1 MRLDETWKYLSPTK
15 IVFGVN
21 AFESL
26 KKYVLELNI
35 PKKIL
40 LVTGLSSMNR
50 FGYIDLCRRMLY
62 DKSLYI
68 YDQIKPNPTVKDLQK
83 AIQFLKNSE
92 VELVISLGGGSV
104 LDAGKILAAM
114 ATNHEP
120 LEDYLAGKKSLEN
133 KPLPFIAIPT
143 TSGTASEVTCW
154 ATLWDMKHKKKFS
167 LSHPWMFPD
176 YAIIDPRL
184 TVHMPPKITAIT
196 GMDALTH
203 AIESCWSKSSQ
214 PISDAFALHAIRLIR
229 KNIANAHNQ
238 PENLEARTNMSLASL
253 FAGLAFNNTKTA
265 ACHSISYPMTIHF
278 DIPHGLAVSITL
290 KEVIQFNNQAI
301 PQKVRQIVEAFD
313 SDSLDSF
320 IEDMPKLM
328 QSIGL
333 PLQLRDLGLKESD
346 LETII
351 RESVNPDRMKN
362 NPVELGHKDIRQV
375 LTNIY

>member
-15 IVFGVN
+15 IVFGVHT
-21 AFESL
+21 FESL

-50 FGYIDLCRRMLY
+50 FGYIELCRRMLY

-68 YDQIKPNPTVKDLQK
+68 FDRIKPNPTVSDLQE
-83 AIQFLKNSE
+83 AIRFLKSSE
-92 VELVISLGGGSV
+92 VELVVSLGGGSV

-114 ATNHEP
+114 ATNHDP
-120 LEDYLAGKKSLEN
+120 LEDYLSGKKSLEN

-143 TSGTASEVTCW
+143 TSGTASEVTSW
-154 ATLWDMKHKKKFS
+154 ATLWDMEYKKKFS

-176 YAIIDPRL
+176 YAIIDPEL
-184 TVHMPPKITAIT
+184 TVHMPPKVTAIT

-229 KNIANAHNQ
+229 KNITNACNE
-238 PENLEARTNMSLASL
+238 PKNLEARTNMSLASL

-290 KEVIQFNNQAI
+290 KEVIKFNNQAV
-301 PQKVRQIVEAFD
+301 PQKVQQIVEAFD
-313 SDSLDSF
+313 SKSLDSF
-320 IEDMPKLM
+320 FEDMPKLM
-328 QSIGL
+328 QDIGL
-333 PLQLRDLGLKESD
+333 PVFLRDLDLKETD
-346 LETII
+346 LEII
-351 RESVNPDRMKN
+351 IQESVNPDRMKN
-362 NPVELGHKDIRQV
+362 NPVELSHKDVRQI

>member
-1 MRLDETWKYLSPTK
+1 MQFDETWKYLSPTK
-15 IVFGVN
+15 IVFGVH

-35 PKKIL
+35 TKKIL
-40 LVTGLSSMNR
+40 LVTGLKSMHQ
-50 FGYIDLCRRMLY
+50 FGYVDICKRMLY
-62 DKSLYI
+62 DKSLYVF
-68 YDQIKPNPTVKDLQK
+68 DQIKPNPTLEDLEE
-83 AIQFLKNSE
+83 AIQFLKSTE
-92 VELVISLGGGSV
+92 AELVISLGGGSV

-120 LEDYLAGKKSLEN
+120 LGDYLSGEKSLEN

-154 ATLWDMKHKKKFS
+154 ATLWDMKQKKKFS

-176 YAIIDPRL
+176 YAIIDPQL
-184 TVHMPPKITAIT
+184 TVHMPPQLTGIT

-214 PISDAFALHAIRLIR
+214 PISDAFALHAIGLIR
-229 KNIANAHNQ
+229 KNITTAHNE
-238 PENLEARTNMSLASL
+238 PENLEARSNMSLASL

-290 KEVIQFNNQAI
+290 KEVIQLNNQAI
-301 PQKVRQIVEAFD
+301 PQKVRQIIEAFG
-313 SDSLDSF
+313 SDSLESF
-320 IEDMPKLM
+320 VVDVPNLM
-328 QSIGL
+328 QSIRL
-333 PLQLRDLGLKESD
+333 PIRLRDLNLKRSD
-346 LETII
+346 LDII
-351 RESVNPDRMKN
+351 IQESVNPDRMKN
-362 NPVELGHKDIRQV
+362 NPVELSHEEIGQILNNV
-375 LTNIY
+375 Y